1 MYCINYHCSNHNV
14 ETCKSKKE
22 EPILAI
28 TKATTQAGKPP
39 NPILHICGIVGH
51 KLTNCPRFGEMQSMF
66 KGKRGQSIKF
76 KLIAKAKMVTTLVKM
91 VDVNA
96 TIRNKTSEEQV

>member
-1 MYCINYHCSNHNV
+1 
-14 ETCKSKKE
+14 
-22 EPILAI
+22 
-28 TKATTQAGKPP
+28 
-39 NPILHICGIVGH
+39 
-51 KLTNCPRFGEMQSMF
+51 MQSMF

-96 TIRNKTSEEQV
+96 TTRNKTSEEQV